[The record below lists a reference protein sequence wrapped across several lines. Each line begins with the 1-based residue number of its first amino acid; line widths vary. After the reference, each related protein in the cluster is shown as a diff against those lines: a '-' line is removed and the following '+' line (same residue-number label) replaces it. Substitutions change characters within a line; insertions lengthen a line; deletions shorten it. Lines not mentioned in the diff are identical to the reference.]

1 MVVTSTMAKLYFHYS
16 SMNAGKSTA
25 LLQANHNYGERGMS
39 TMLFTAKL
47 DDRDGVGLIRS
58 RIGIDHRA
66 LVFADG
72 DDLLETVKS
81 ELEQRPLDCILV
93 DESQFLTKSQV
104 KQLAKV
110 VDEEGVPVLTYGI
123 RTDFLGETF
132 EGSKYLMAW
141 SDEIKEIKAI
151 CHCGKKA
158 TMNARVDS
166 NGVMETEGAQIEI
179 GGNERYVS
187 LCRSCFA
194 QAETGL
200 GNSSS

>member
-1 MVVTSTMAKLYFHYS
+1 MAKLYFHYS

-39 TMLFTAKL
+39 TVLFTAKL

-58 RIGIDHRA
+58 RIGIDHGA

-72 DDLLETVKS
+72 DDLWEIVREESGKRS
-81 ELEQRPLDCILV
+81 VDCVLI
-93 DESQFLTKSQV
+93 DEAQFLSKAQV
-104 KQLAKV
+104 NQLTKV
-110 VDEEGVPVLTYGI
+110 VDEENVPVLTYGI

-141 SDEIKEIKAI
+141 ADEIKEIKAI

-158 TMNARVDS
+158 TMNARIDS
-166 NGVMETEGAQIEI
+166 SGRMETEGNQIEI

-187 LCRSCFA
+187 LCRSCFSKA
-194 QAETGL
+194 DTGP
-200 GNSSS
+200 SSG